1 MIELDIETKRKK
13 PALTQDDDVFRLL
26 ILADFGASDLGRP
39 VLVDRDNIEDI
50 LDKWQVSAEVPLAGK
65 IPFRTLDDFHPDELY
80 RRLNLFH
87 SLREARERL
96 EDPETYR
103 QAAHQLFNPPTAQA
117 TMEILE
123 PVSLLDQ
130 IADQADGGT
139 GATADPFTEYLRK
152 LVAPYTV
159 PKPDPKLP
167 AMLAEVDDAVAG
179 NMRAILHNPNFQT
192 VEAAWR
198 ALDLLVRSVETGVEL
213 KIYIMHLPQNLFC
226 GDAVRAKS
234 LKETVL
240 HSILSSMQW
249 NYVFGA
255 YTFGDSELDVEVLG
269 RTALLASHFETTFIS
284 AATPDFEKWEEPS
297 AGLAELKRLTEIGHV
312 GLTLPRWIIRMPYGK
327 QSNSIDAFEFEEM
340 DKTPKH
346 EHYSWANPAF
356 ACALLLA
363 EERATGE
370 ESLNIHNLPAH
381 SYKEGGETVTKPCA
395 EFLMTQRMGEQLTEL
410 GFMPLIS
417 MKGQDWIRLGGF
429 RALNGAGL
437 LD

>member
-1 MIELDIETKRKK
+1 MIELDIEPKRKK
-13 PALTQDDDVFRLL
+13 PAQVQEDDVFRLL
-26 ILADFGASDLGRP
+26 ILADFGASSLGRP
-39 VLVDRDNIEDI
+39 VMVDRDNLEDI
-50 LDKWQVSAEVPLAGK
+50 LDKWQVSASVPLAGS
-65 IPFRTLDDFHPDELY
+65 IPLRTLDDFHPDELY

-96 EDPETYR
+96 EDPDTHRE
-103 QAAHQLFNPPTAQA
+103 AAAQIFNPPTVEA

-130 IADQADGGT
+130 LAAEADGGT
-139 GATADPFTEYLRK
+139 AAVDPFTDYLRR

-167 AMLAEVDDAVAG
+167 DMLAEIDDAITG
-179 NMRAILHNPNFQT
+179 NMRAILHNQHFQT
-192 VEAAWR
+192 VEANWR
-198 ALDLLVRSVETGVEL
+198 ALDLLVRTVETGVSL
-213 KIYIMHLPQNLFC
+213 KIYIMHLPQDLFC
-226 GDAVRAKS
+226 GDTVSAKS

-240 HSILSSMQW
+240 HSILSAMQW

-255 YTFGDSELDVEVLG
+255 YSFGDSELDIEVLG
-269 RTALLASHFETTFIS
+269 RAALIASHVGTSFIA

-297 AGLAELKRLTEIGHV
+297 PGLTELKRLPEMGHV
-312 GLTLPRWIIRMPYGK
+312 GLTMPRWIIRMPYGK
-327 QSNSIDAFEFEEM
+327 KTSSIDAFEFEEM
-340 DKTPKH
+340 GKTPKH
-346 EHYSWANPAF
+346 EEYCWANPAF
-356 ACALLLA
+356 ACALLIA
-363 EERATGE
+363 EDRATGE

-381 SYKEGGETVTKPCA
+381 HYKDGGEVVTKPCA
-395 EFLMTQRMGEQLTEL
+395 EFLMTQKMAEHLTEL

-437 LD
+437 LA